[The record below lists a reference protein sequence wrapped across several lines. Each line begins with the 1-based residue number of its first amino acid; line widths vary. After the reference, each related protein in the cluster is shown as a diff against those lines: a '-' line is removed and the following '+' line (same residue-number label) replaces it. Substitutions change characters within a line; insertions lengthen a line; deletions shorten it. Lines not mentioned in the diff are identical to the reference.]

1 MNDATRWGSHGP
13 NVGLALGGAPHCMS
27 INRAV
32 LSMHSFPMTPM
43 KPLSEISYV
52 PNAMVRSLGSDSDEL
67 DRHPVEHRRRS
78 VGGGVC
84 TLSPWW
90 AVGGLIAIV
99 VALLVVVLTIELRSG
114 APDSGVAL
122 AAGVLSVGGDPS
134 VASTTATTA
143 TTAITSL
150 SSNPLETSVVAP
162 LLPTLPTTAPD
173 QAGVVETS
181 VVTVATRASR
191 ISLSNVIRHAL
202 GTYAVEIIVGPARAY
217 EAYAA
222 TPGARIVLRLHGEMV
237 GLSVIEEETA
247 TDLLEALDPGREKA
261 DLETCS
267 GDYDDGV
274 RVHGVYVRAV
284 CVDGV
289 AVPRSR
295 TPALRCYIVIESACF
310 APGRGRL
317 PLSIQHDAHNGPW
330 VFSYT
335 STSTYVRR
343 RRLRRRSR

>member
-1 MNDATRWGSHGP
+1 
-13 NVGLALGGAPHCMS
+13 MS
-27 INRAV
+27 IDRAV
-32 LSMHSFPMTPM
+32 LSMHNFPMTPM

-52 PNAMVRSLGSDSDEL
+52 PNATVRSMESDSDEL
-67 DRHPVEHRRRS
+67 DRPPVEHRRRS
-78 VGGGVC
+78 VRGGGC

-114 APDSGVAL
+114 APDSGVVL

-143 TTAITSL
+143 TTSL
-150 SSNPLETSVVAP
+150 SSNPSETSVVAT
-162 LLPTLPTTAPD
+162 LRPTLPTTAPD

-181 VVTVATRASR
+181 VVTVASRAAR

-237 GLSVIEEETA
+237 GLSVIEEETTSLLAA
-247 TDLLEALDPGREKA
+247 TDLLEALDPGREKG
-261 DLETCS
+261 DLETCY

-289 AVPRSR
+289 AVPHSR